1 MRIEGQ
7 RMIRIVIADDHAGIR
22 YSISRLLKKQ
32 SDMAVVGEAEN
43 GARAIELV
51 EAYQPDILLLDIE
64 MPVMSGIEV
73 ARILEETGYA
83 TKIIILSNYS
93 DQEFVEGLLELG
105 AQGYIAKD
113 EAPDYLP
120 IAICEVQAGACPWL
134 SPRVHQ
140 AYA

>member
-1 MRIEGQ
+1 MEIQ
-7 RMIRIVIADDHAGIR
+7 KAIRVILADDHPMVRRGVRRI
-22 YSISRLLKKQ
+22 LEKC
-32 SDMAVVGEAEN
+32 SDFAVVGEA
-43 GARAIELV
+43 GSGRDAIRLVQELR
-51 EAYQPDILLLDIE
+51 PDILLLDIE

-134 SPRVHQ
+134 SPSVHQ